1 MLRSYERL
9 DCFAIQIV
17 DNGPGI
23 GPDKMF
29 TGKKQYKEIKKQL
42 KTACGAAIEIKTKQD
57 KGTILTVKVPKE
69 GYIVKE

>member
-1 MLRSYERL
+1 
-9 DCFAIQIV
+9 
-17 DNGPGI
+17 
-23 GPDKMF
+23 MF